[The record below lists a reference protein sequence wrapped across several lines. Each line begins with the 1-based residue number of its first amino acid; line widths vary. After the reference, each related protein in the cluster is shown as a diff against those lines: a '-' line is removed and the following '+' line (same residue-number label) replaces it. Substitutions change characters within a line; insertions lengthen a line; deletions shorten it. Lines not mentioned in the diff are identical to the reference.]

1 MTDLLELLGRVGT
14 ALVSDGLDVFGIAG
28 KVIAPH
34 IRQLTPSRG
43 FVGRARTILL
53 EPNDS
58 FVQPPRVTEI
68 EQKTIERIERLE
80 AMIQPGDVI
89 VSGFTRP
96 APPIG
101 IVGELFSTLYKQL
114 GVQALV
120 TEGYVRDVQAVS
132 DLGFTL
138 VASGTTPL
146 NGAGRQT
153 VRGVQ
158 QPVTVGHVVVANGD
172 FIVGDADGTVVVPQD
187 APLAELCE
195 WLREHDER
203 DRKTLELIGETGRLS
218 SAYRKLGRI

>member
-1 MTDLLELLGRVGT
+1 MTDVLEILGRVGT

-28 KVIAPH
+28 KVVPPH
-34 IRQLTPSRG
+34 IRQLTTTRR
-43 FVGRARTILL
+43 FAGRARTILL
-53 EPNDS
+53 EPNETY
-58 FVQPPRVTEI
+58 VPPPRVTEI
-68 EQKTIERIERLE
+68 EQKTIERIEKLE

-96 APPIG
+96 SPPIG
-101 IVGELFSTLYKQL
+101 IVGELFSTLYKHL
-114 GVQALV
+114 GVQAVV

-132 DLGFTL
+132 ELGFTL

-146 NGAGRQT
+146 NGVGRQT

-158 QPVTVGHVVVANGD
+158 QPVTVGHVAVANGD
-172 FIVGDADGTVVVPQD
+172 LVIGDADGTVVVPQD
-187 APLAELCE
+187 APLADLCA
-195 WLREHDER
+195 WLEEHDER